1 MFDFLYE
8 GGTRYLLCMNTLQ
21 IASRLLAIAR
31 SLVEDTDLGEGEE
44 NLAKSENRFY
54 KPSSL
59 TTENVGNDLNP
70 LEKLSTLY
78 EDRGP

>member
-1 MFDFLYE
+1 
-8 GGTRYLLCMNTLQ
+8 MNTLQ

-31 SLVEDTDLGEGEE
+31 SLVEGTDLEGEGEE
-44 NLAKSENRFY
+44 DLAKSENRFY